1 MQLEAS
7 RFLRLVKTAGTLVTF
22 DLEATGLNGDY
33 NSVICVSL
41 KPYGKRPYTFKIGRP
56 GHDRAVVR
64 SAKNALEDADCWVG
78 YYSKMFDIRMIN
90 TRLLRH
96 GIKPVEKRPHID
108 MYFVLSSAVNT
119 SRRSQGHYL
128 SWLEVDEERR
138 GAPGKPLR
146 KMGVSADV
154 WAKLVGNLPK
164 YLPTMVRRCESD
176 VCGLEGLLN
185 RTEHLVQE
193 IQR

>member
-1 MQLEAS
+1 
-7 RFLRLVKTAGTLVTF
+7 LVTF
-22 DLEATGLNGDY
+22 DIEATGLNGDY

-41 KPYGKRPYTFKIGRP
+41 KPYGKKPYTFKIDKP
-56 GHDRAVVR
+56 GGDRSVVR
-64 SAKNALEDADCWVG
+64 AAKEALEAADCWVG
-78 YYSKMFDIRMIN
+78 YYSKMFDIRMLN
-90 TRLLRH
+90 TRLLRY
-96 GIKPVEKRPHID
+96 GIKPIEKRPHID

-128 SWLEVDEERR
+128 SWLEVDDDDTAA
-138 GAPGKPLR
+138 GHTAAGKPLR

-154 WAKLVGNLPK
+154 WAKLVGNLGK

-176 VCGLEGLLN
+176 VCGLEGLLK

-193 IQR
+193 ITR